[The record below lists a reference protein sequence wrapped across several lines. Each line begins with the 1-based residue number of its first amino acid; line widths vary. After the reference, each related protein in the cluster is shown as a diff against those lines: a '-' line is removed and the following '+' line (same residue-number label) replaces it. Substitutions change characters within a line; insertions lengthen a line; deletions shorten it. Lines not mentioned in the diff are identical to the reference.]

1 MADISLEQATGKA
14 CQVESLLR
22 MIESY
27 PDTLSET
34 ELSAVITLIRR
45 LSGEVHAWF
54 IEEQA
59 DRGRIN
65 DYIFNL
71 SQKQD

>member
-1 MADISLEQATGKA
+1 MADISLEQTTEKA

-45 LSGEVHAWF
+45 LSGEVQAWF

-59 DRGRIN
+59 DRGK
-65 DYIFNL
+65 D
-71 SQKQD
+71 K

>member
-1 MADISLEQATGKA
+1 MTDISLEQATEKA
-14 CQVESLLR
+14 CLVESLLR

-45 LSGEVHAWF
+45 LSGEVQAWF
-54 IEEQA
+54 IEKQA
-59 DRGRIN
+59 DRRK
-65 DYIFNL
+65 D
-71 SQKQD
+71 K

>member
-1 MADISLEQATGKA
+1 MADISLEQATEKA
-14 CQVESLLR
+14 CLVESLLR

-34 ELSAVITLIRR
+34 ELSAVITLIHR

-59 DRGRIN
+59 GR
-65 DYIFNL
+65 
-71 SQKQD
+71 QGEG

>member
-1 MADISLEQATGKA
+1 MTDISLEQATEKA
-14 CQVESLLR
+14 CQVKSLLR

-27 PDTLSET
+27 PDTLSEA

-54 IEEQA
+54 IEKQA
-59 DRGRIN
+59 DRGK
-65 DYIFNL
+65 D
-71 SQKQD
+71 K

>member
-1 MADISLEQATGKA
+1 MADISLEQATEKA
-14 CQVESLLR
+14 CLVESLLR

-45 LSGEVHAWF
+45 LSGEVQAWF
-54 IEEQA
+54 IEKQA
-59 DRGRIN
+59 DRRK
-65 DYIFNL
+65 D
-71 SQKQD
+71 K

>member
-1 MADISLEQATGKA
+1 MADISLEQATEKA
-14 CQVESLLR
+14 CLVESLLR

-27 PDTLSET
+27 PNTLSEA

-59 DRGRIN
+59 DKVK
-65 DYIFNL
+65 D
-71 SQKQD
+71 K

>member
-1 MADISLEQATGKA
+1 
-14 CQVESLLR
+14 QVESLLR
-22 MIESY
+22 MFESY

-34 ELSAVITLIRR
+34 ELSSVITLIRR

-59 DRGRIN
+59 DRGK
-65 DYIFNL
+65 D
-71 SQKQD
+71 K

>member
-1 MADISLEQATGKA
+1 MADISLEQATEKA

-22 MIESY
+22 MFESY

-34 ELSAVITLIRR
+34 ELSSVITLIRR
-45 LSGEVHAWF
+45 LSGEDIHGLSKSR
-54 IEEQA
+54 QTG
-59 DRGRIN
+59 GRIN

-71 SQKQD
+71 SQKQG

>member
-1 MADISLEQATGKA
+1 MADISLEQATEKA
-14 CQVESLLR
+14 CLVESLLR
-22 MIESY
+22 MLESY

-45 LSGEVHAWF
+45 LSGEVQAWF

-59 DRGRIN
+59 DRGK
-65 DYIFNL
+65 D
-71 SQKQD
+71 K

>member
-1 MADISLEQATGKA
+1 MTDISLEQATEKA

-45 LSGEVHAWF
+45 LSGEVQAWF

-59 DRGRIN
+59 DRGK
-65 DYIFNL
+65 D
-71 SQKQD
+71 K

>member
-1 MADISLEQATGKA
+1 MADISLEQATEKA

-45 LSGEVHAWF
+45 LSGVVHAWF

-59 DRGRIN
+59 DRRK
-65 DYIFNL
+65 D
-71 SQKQD
+71 K

>member
-1 MADISLEQATGKA
+1 MADISLEQATEKT

-27 PDTLSET
+27 TDTLSET

-54 IEEQA
+54 LEEQA
-59 DRGRIN
+59 DRRK
-65 DYIFNL
+65 D
-71 SQKQD
+71 K